1 MSFISQRH
9 GQFKYFDLQLGH
21 PTWRGKRVLDFGG
34 NIGNLLRDPK
44 STIEHEKYWSMD
56 VSKDAIE
63 KGKKD
68 FPKAHW
74 VFYDRYNF
82 AFNSTGIEGLE
93 LPPLGQEFDYILAYS
108 VFTHTKRSEMI
119 DLISQLENWLTAEGV
134 LAFTFIDPHFNPSK
148 SNGNIRPGYY
158 HGTCLRQRLERMKQ
172 HDPAVDVLFL
182 LEKARGAR
190 WCILLNDHDLYI
202 ESEVFK
208 YYDSSD
214 KRSLCAFYTA
224 DYLQATFPDASV
236 LAPPP
241 SAYAPSAESVLQHC
255 CVLRKDRGR

>member
-34 NIGNLLRDPK
+34 NIGNLLRDPN
-44 STIEHEKYWSMD
+44 STIEHDKYWSID

-63 KGKKD
+63 KGKKE
-68 FPKAHW
+68 FPQAHW
-74 VFYDRYNF
+74 VFYDRHNF
-82 AFNSTGIEGLE
+82 AFNPTGIEGLE

-119 DLISQLENWLTAEGV
+119 DLVSQLEKWLAVEGV
-134 LAFTFIDPHFNPSK
+134 LAFTFIDPHYNPSK
-148 SNGNIRPGYY
+148 GNGNARPGYY
-158 HGTCLRQRLERMKQ
+158 EESCLRQRLERMRQ
-172 HDPAVDVLFL
+172 HEPAVDVLGL
-182 LEKARGAR
+182 LEKAQGAR
-190 WCILLNDHDLYI
+190 WCILLNDDDLYI
-202 ESEVFK
+202 ESEDCDH
-208 YYDSSD
+208 YEASE

-224 DYLQATFPDASV
+224 DYLQTIFPHASV

-241 SAYAPSAESVLQHC
+241 SAYPSSAESVLQHC
-255 CVLRKDRGR
+255 CVMRKDRGR